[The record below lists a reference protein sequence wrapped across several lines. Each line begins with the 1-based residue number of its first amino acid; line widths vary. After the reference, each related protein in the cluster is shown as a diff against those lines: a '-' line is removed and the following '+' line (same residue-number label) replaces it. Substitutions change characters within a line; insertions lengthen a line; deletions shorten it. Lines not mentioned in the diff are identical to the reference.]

1 MLEESTTLTQNFLE
15 VISDPQPVTI
25 VSYQASPAHVVNTWS
40 SYIKVVD
47 DSTFLVPAAGMR
59 SIEADI
65 AAQNS
70 QLILTFG
77 SMKFEGTEGPGRGY
91 HVYAT
96 GEFVEAGEYFDLMK
110 ADLPWLRKVV
120 IVHVQEVKQ
129 KI

>member
-1 MLEESTTLTQNFLE
+1 M
-15 VISDPQPVTI
+15 
-25 VSYQASPAHVVNTWS
+25 VNTWS

-65 AAQNS
+65 ATQNS

-96 GEFVEAGEYFDLMK
+96 GEFVEAGKYFDLMK
-110 ADLPWLRKVV
+110 ADLPWLRKVM